1 MKKDPRVT
9 AEQII
14 AAVGGKENIV
24 SVMHCATRLR
34 LSLKN
39 TSKIDI
45 ENIKKAPGVAGYFEK
60 SGQHQIIL
68 GTGFVNKVCDEVQ
81 KITGIYD
88 EQDCQEVSTNETT
101 GKFQQL
107 TKMISDIFIPI
118 IPVLLA
124 TGILMGLQ
132 SFMTNGLHIEFDD
145 NLNTLFNVL
154 TGTAYTFIPVLVTW
168 SACKKIWRITYFRYR
183 FRFNACFT

>member
-1 MKKDPRVT
+1 M
-9 AEQII
+9 
-14 AAVGGKENIV
+14 
-24 SVMHCATRLR
+24 
-34 LSLKN
+34 
-39 TSKIDI
+39 
-45 ENIKKAPGVAGYFEK
+45 
-60 SGQHQIIL
+60 
-68 GTGFVNKVCDEVQ
+68 NKVCDEVQ